1 MAAPGQGA
9 LVVFLHFTS
18 VIGVCEHE
26 QASVVPRV
34 RGLVGMFFKMNFG
47 HPEELG
53 GSSLTS
59 CGCCGWQGA
68 GGHEG
73 EKFPAA
79 EEKET
84 GK

>member
-1 MAAPGQGA
+1 
-9 LVVFLHFTS
+9 
-18 VIGVCEHE
+18 
-26 QASVVPRV
+26 
-34 RGLVGMFFKMNFG
+34 MFFKMNFG